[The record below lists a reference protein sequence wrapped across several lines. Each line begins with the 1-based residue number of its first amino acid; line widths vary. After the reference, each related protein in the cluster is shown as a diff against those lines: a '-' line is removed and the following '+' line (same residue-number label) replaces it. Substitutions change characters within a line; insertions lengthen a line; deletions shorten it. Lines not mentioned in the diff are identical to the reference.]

1 MLIHR
6 AFCVRECCSSMHF
19 IPNYSENIW
28 HCVIVKWICKTSGTA
43 AATGDGIFTVYEALE
58 KKISSS
64 HKPTHHHPSAKVQS
78 TVNKQKR
85 SSKSAHSFLSI
96 LRTPRD
102 TIITF
107 MPIITLLLFI
117 LAKNFS
123 EPPTSS
129 WQIRRRAPLTQ
140 FPISITKSIQPTVR
154 LICLLLTYVLTRS
167 NGLYEW
173 RIKLISPD
181 MGCCCCKSK
190 MLIGFNPE
198 IRNTSVNVQQCVA
211 HFRKNVCCSSSK
223 GPPFPIHFT
232 VGRTWIAFLL
242 WMDLPRVHLMKQGM
256 MMLLL
261 MLPLVP
267 TTFLI
272 WKNCTSIS

>member
-6 AFCVRECCSSMHF
+6 AFCVWECCSMHF

-43 AATGDGIFTVYEALE
+43 AAACDGIFTVYEALE

-64 HKPTHHHPSAKVQS
+64 HKPTHHRPSAKVQS

-107 MPIITLLLFI
+107 MPVITLLLLI

-129 WQIRRRAPLTQ
+129 WQIRRHAPLTQ

-173 RIKLISPD
+173 RIKLISLD

-198 IRNTSVNVQQCVA
+198 IRNTSVNVRQCVA
-211 HFRKNVCCSSSK
+211 HFRKKVYNPSSSK

-232 VGRTWIAFLL
+232 VSRTWIAFLSR
-242 WMDLPRVHLMKQGM
+242 MDLPRVHLMKQGM
-256 MMLLL
+256 MMMLL

>member
-1 MLIHR
+1 MNLQNEWYR
-6 AFCVRECCSSMHF
+6 FCCWWWHF
-19 IPNYSENIW
+19 HGIW
-28 HCVIVKWICKTSGTA
+28 GSW
-43 AATGDGIFTVYEALE
+43 

-64 HKPTHHHPSAKVQS
+64 HKPTHHHTSAKVQS

-107 MPIITLLLFI
+107 MPIITLLLLI

-123 EPPTSS
+123 EPSALTSS
-129 WQIRRRAPLTQ
+129 WQIRRQAPLTQ
-140 FPISITKSIQPTVR
+140 FPISIKKSIQPTVR

-173 RIKLISPD
+173 SIKLKSPK

-211 HFRKNVCCSSSK
+211 HLWKNVCCSSSK
-223 GPPFPIHFT
+223 GPPISNPFYRGSH
-232 VGRTWIAFLL
+232 
-242 WMDLPRVHLMKQGM
+242 MNRV
-256 MMLLL
+256 
-261 MLPLVP
+261 PLVDGP
-267 TTFLI
+267 PSCPSNETRDDDDAADAAIGTNDVPHLKELHKHFLATI
-272 WKNCTSIS
+272 P